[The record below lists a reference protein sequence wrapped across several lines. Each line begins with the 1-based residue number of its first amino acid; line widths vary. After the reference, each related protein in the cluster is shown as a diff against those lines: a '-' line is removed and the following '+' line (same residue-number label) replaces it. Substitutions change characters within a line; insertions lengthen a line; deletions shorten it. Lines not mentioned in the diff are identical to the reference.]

1 MKKTGERVLGKGK
14 WLILRDETFLSEKG
28 EEVHW
33 ETITRTSDSYV
44 VVVVARLVPSGRYVL
59 LRQYRQ
65 AIENTVIG
73 FCAGAAPAGSD
84 PETEALRELREE
96 TGYVGRIVGSS
107 GPLRVNVGMSN
118 DIQYVFAAEIDETDP
133 RNRTPQQEL
142 EPSEEIEVVLAL
154 RSEIPGFLL
163 REQEA
168 GGTIGSGAWY
178 VFGVLPMLEDRAGES
193 APAGAKGVDHA

>member
-96 TGYVGRIVGSS
+96 TGYIGRIVGSS

-118 DIQYVFAAEIDETDP
+118 DIQYVFVAEIDEADP

-154 RSEIPGFLL
+154 RSEVPGFLL

-178 VFGVLPMLEDRAGES
+178 VFGVLPMLEDRARES
-193 APAGAKGVDHA
+193 APAGAKGADHA